1 MQQQS
6 KEQKLSA
13 LLSRC
18 LCVCAKIKT
27 KHGKNT
33 YNSKRANE
41 RMRKRV
47 IRFAFVLVFSDCNM
61 LNVFT
66 LALTVNARAAV

>member
-47 IRFAFVLVFSDCNM
+47 IRFAFVLVFSDNM